1 MQRNSVQ
8 SLIGERASA
17 HVKKSTRIRVNL
29 CMPCKQG
36 FNYSTQNGSESR
48 FRDRCFFFC
57 RCAMEHIMV
66 CSTVREDA
74 RAIVLRHRLLIG
86 RRNFGKLK

>member
-17 HVKKSTRIRVNL
+17 HVKKSTRTRVNL

-48 FRDRCFFFC
+48 FRDRCFFFVVELWNILWSVLQSE
-57 RCAMEHIMV
+57 RTPEPLFYVIGY
-66 CSTVREDA
+66 CSVEGTSA
-74 RAIVLRHRLLIG
+74 S
-86 RRNFGKLK
+86 